1 MRSRSKGMDMKQH
14 VAVGVALAMLV
25 ASSSVEAQLGGLL
38 KKKAGEVLTKK
49 PEAAKPAPPPE
60 TPPAAPA
67 EPAAATP
74 SPASAATP
82 APAPAPARATPA
94 EKKAVSPLEESALP
108 LRQSA
113 REVPRDGGDPRANG
127 DWSQLPYIPTAATAA
142 AYALGESAR
151 VALVESVGAALK
163 TLVMSPAFM
172 AEHETFIKN
181 EFHAVDHGLKGIVGM
196 EAAMKKNDLK
206 LVEQLQTRQ
215 VVSMTVDQVRNTPP
229 EYLQKE
235 MAEELPR
242 WQKRAADPKLS
253 DRAKYQ
259 KLVAKAEAIAAL
271 PPADEKYLRGL
282 MVIKSID
289 NGGPETE
296 EAVLA
301 MHQRFKDES
310 EQAAYD
316 EHSLKGELKQNLSAF
331 VAIAAK
337 VNFAAPT
344 TQKNGKTMF
353 VNAADE
359 KQGALWKACFRAG
372 QAPTAAAVKLAK
384 AWLLEM

>member
-1 MRSRSKGMDMKQH
+1 MKQH
-14 VAVGVALAMLV
+14 VAVGVVLAMLV
-25 ASSSVEAQLGGLL
+25 ASTSVEAQLGGLL

-67 EPAAATP
+67 ESAAATP
-74 SPASAATP
+74 PPASAATP
-82 APAPAPARATPA
+82 APAPARAA
-94 EKKAVSPLEESALP
+94 AVEKKAVSPLEESALP

-113 REVPRDGGDPRANG
+113 LDVLRDGSDPHANG

-151 VALVESVGAALK
+151 VALVQTVGAALK
-163 TLVMSPAFM
+163 TLVMSPAFL
-172 AEHETFIKN
+172 AEHEAFIKN
-181 EFHAVDHGLKGIVGM
+181 EFHAVDHGLKGIVGF
-196 EAAMKKNDLK
+196 ETAMKKNDLK
-206 LVEQLQTRQ
+206 LVEELQTRQ
-215 VVSMTVDQVRNTPP
+215 VVAMTVDQVRNTPP

-242 WQKRAADPKLS
+242 WQKRASDPKLS

-259 KLVAKAEAIAAL
+259 KLVAKAQAIASL
-271 PPADEKYLRGL
+271 PPADEKYLRGV

-289 NGGPETE
+289 NGGPDTE

-301 MHQRFKDES
+301 LQQRFKNES
-310 EQAAYD
+310 EQVAYD

-344 TQKNGKTMF
+344 VQKSGRTVFTNP
-353 VNAADE
+353 ADE